1 MIARSR
7 EWHFAHRKVF
17 SEFFG
22 GYWRIFETK
31 KRLESRPIYKCH
43 VIANVCIMSEPDKF
57 QETLEEH
64 GDQLRLESE
73 RISTL
78 VQHVLQLEKIVTN
91 LAKTVDIYGTVLANV
106 HPGSPYWSDDS
117 WKQSLAK
124 YGKLNEELTGLV
136 NQLSEI
142 RKAPL

>member
-1 MIARSR
+1 
-7 EWHFAHRKVF
+7 
-17 SEFFG
+17 
-22 GYWRIFETK
+22 
-31 KRLESRPIYKCH
+31 
-43 VIANVCIMSEPDKF
+43 MSEPEKF

-64 GDQLRLESE
+64 GEQLRLESE

-78 VQHVLQLEKIVTN
+78 VQQVLELEKIVTN
-91 LAKTVDIYGTVLANV
+91 LAKTVDIYSTVLANIQ
-106 HPGSPYWSDDS
+106 PGSPYWSDDS

-124 YGKLNEELTGLV
+124 YGKLNEELIGLV

>member
-1 MIARSR
+1 
-7 EWHFAHRKVF
+7 
-17 SEFFG
+17 
-22 GYWRIFETK
+22 
-31 KRLESRPIYKCH
+31 
-43 VIANVCIMSEPDKF
+43 MSEPDKF
-57 QETLEEH
+57 QKLEEH

-73 RISTL
+73 RILTL
-78 VQHVLQLEKIVTN
+78 VQQVLQLEKIVTN

-117 WKQSLAK
+117 WKQSLSK

>member
-1 MIARSR
+1 
-7 EWHFAHRKVF
+7 V
-17 SEFFG
+17 
-22 GYWRIFETK
+22 
-31 KRLESRPIYKCH
+31 
-43 VIANVCIMSEPDKF
+43 N
-57 QETLEEH
+57 
-64 GDQLRLESE
+64 QLRLESE

-78 VQHVLQLEKIVTN
+78 VQQVLQLEKIVTN

-124 YGKLNEELTGLV
+124 YGKLNEELTDLV

>member
-17 SEFFG
+17 SEFLGAIG
-22 GYWRIFETK
+22 GSLRQK
-31 KRLESRPIYKCH
+31 KRLVSRRIYKCH
-43 VIANVCIMSEPDKF
+43 VIANVYIMSEPDKF

-64 GDQLRLESE
+64 DEQLRLESE

-78 VQHVLQLEKIVTN
+78 VQQVLQLEKIVTN

>member
-1 MIARSR
+1 LRDPASGISR
-7 EWHFAHRKVF
+7 TAK
-17 SEFFG
+17 FFQNSLGAIG
-22 GYWRIFETK
+22 GSLRQK
-31 KRLESRPIYKCH
+31 KRLVSRPIYKCH
-43 VIANVCIMSEPDKF
+43 AVANVYTMSEPDKL

-64 GDQLRLESE
+64 GEQLRLESE

-78 VQHVLQLEKIVTN
+78 VQQVLQLEKIVTN

-142 RKAPL
+142 RKAL

>member
-1 MIARSR
+1 
-7 EWHFAHRKVF
+7 
-17 SEFFG
+17 
-22 GYWRIFETK
+22 
-31 KRLESRPIYKCH
+31 
-43 VIANVCIMSEPDKF
+43 MSEPDKF

-64 GDQLRLESE
+64 DEQLRLESE

-91 LAKTVDIYGTVLANV
+91 LAKTVDIYGTDLANV

-124 YGKLNEELTGLV
+124 YGKLNEELTDLV

>member
-1 MIARSR
+1 
-7 EWHFAHRKVF
+7 
-17 SEFFG
+17 
-22 GYWRIFETK
+22 
-31 KRLESRPIYKCH
+31 
-43 VIANVCIMSEPDKF
+43 MSEPDKF
-57 QETLEEH
+57 QQTLEEH
-64 GDQLRLESE
+64 GEQLRLESE

>member
-31 KRLESRPIYKCH
+31 KAPGSRPIYKCH
-43 VIANVCIMSEPDKF
+43 VIANVYIMSEPGKF

-64 GDQLRLESE
+64 GEQLRLESE

-78 VQHVLQLEKIVTN
+78 VQQVLQLEKIVTN
-91 LAKTVDIYGTVLANV
+91 LAKTVDIYGTVLANIQ
-106 HPGSPYWSDDS
+106 PGSPYWSDDS

>member
-1 MIARSR
+1 LRDPANGISR
-7 EWHFAHRKVF
+7 TAK
-17 SEFFG
+17 FFQNSLGAIG
-22 GYWRIFETK
+22 GSLRQK
-31 KRLESRPIYKCH
+31 KRLVSRPIYKCH
-43 VIANVCIMSEPDKF
+43 VIANVYIMSEPDKF

-78 VQHVLQLEKIVTN
+78 VEQVLQLEKIVTN

>member
-1 MIARSR
+1 
-7 EWHFAHRKVF
+7 
-17 SEFFG
+17 
-22 GYWRIFETK
+22 
-31 KRLESRPIYKCH
+31 
-43 VIANVCIMSEPDKF
+43 MSEPDKF

-64 GDQLRLESE
+64 DEQLRLESE

-124 YGKLNEELTGLV
+124 YGKLNEELTDLV